1 MNERMNLLFQPTQI
15 RTLVVR
21 NCFVRSATV
30 DNGGDAGYVSQKQR
44 KLFADLASGGVGLI
58 ITGMTA
64 VHQSDYIRPSQNH
77 LSDDRYISAYK
88 ELTRLVHEKGAKIA
102 IQLAHMGRERGKFL
116 QTSADRAIGVSFIP
130 DDPYCE
136 TAHYR
141 EMTEDEIWGLVEA
154 FGNAARRARDAG
166 FDAVQIHGA
175 HAFLVAQFL
184 SPYTNRRTDK
194 WGGTLENRLRFHL
207 ETYRAIRKNAGDD
220 FPVLIKLGVEDGFP
234 GGLVFSDGLK
244 AAAILAQAG
253 FDALEISQGLR
264 GTPFEQTEF
273 RTDINSIE
281 REAYFRYWAAE
292 VKKHVAVPVMM
303 VGGIRSPELMSEIIE
318 NREADFISLCRP
330 FIREPDLINKWRNTG
345 IYRSRCTS
353 CNNCIAEL
361 KKGEFI
367 YCPQNKDN

>member
-1 MNERMNLLFQPTQI
+1 MSLLFQPTQI
-15 RTLVVR
+15 RTLVMR
-21 NCFVRSATV
+21 NRFVRSATV
-30 DNGGDAGYVSQKQR
+30 DNGGDAGCVSQNQR
-44 KLFADLASGGVGLI
+44 KLFADLADGGVGLI

-77 LSDDRYISAYK
+77 LSDDCYIPAYK
-88 ELTRLVHEKGAKIA
+88 ELIHLVHDKGAKIA

-116 QTSADRAIGVSFIP
+116 QASSDRAIGVSFIQ

-136 TAHYR
+136 TTHYR
-141 EMTEDEIWGLVEA
+141 EMTDDEIWDIIEA
-154 FGNAARRARDAG
+154 FGNAARRAREAG

-207 ETYRAIRKNAGDD
+207 EIYKAIRKNVGDD

-234 GGLVFSDGLK
+234 GGLDFSEGIK
-244 AAAILAQAG
+244 VATILAQAG

-273 RTDINSIE
+273 RTDINSTE

-303 VGGIRSPELMSEIIE
+303 VGGIRSPELMTEIIK
-318 NREADFISLCRP
+318 NKEADFISLCRP
-330 FIREPDLINKWRNTG
+330 FIREPDLINKWQEAG
-345 IYRSRCTS
+345 SYRARCTS
-353 CNNCIAEL
+353 CNKCIGEL

-367 YCPQNKDN
+367 HCPQNKDS

>member
-1 MNERMNLLFQPTQI
+1 LNERMKLLFQPAHI
-15 RTLVVR
+15 RTIAVR
-21 NCFVRSATV
+21 NRFVRSATV
-30 DNGGDAGYVSQKQR
+30 DNGGEAGYVSQKQQ
-44 KLFADLASGGVGLI
+44 KLFADLADGGVGLI

-64 VHQSDYIRPSQNH
+64 VHQSDYIRPSQNQI
-77 LSDDRYISAYK
+77 SDDCYIPPYK
-88 ELTRLVHEKGAKIA
+88 ELTSLVHEKGAKIA

-116 QTSADRAIGVSFIP
+116 QPAADRAIGVSFIP

-136 TAHYR
+136 TTHYR
-141 EMTEDEIWGLVEA
+141 EMTEDEIWDLVEA
-154 FGNAARRARDAG
+154 FGSAARRAREAG

-184 SPYTNRRTDK
+184 SPYTNRRTDT

-207 ETYRAIRKNAGDD
+207 EICKAIRRSAGDD
-220 FPVLIKLGVEDGFP
+220 YPVLIKLGVEDGFP

-273 RTDINSIE
+273 RTDISSIE

-292 VKKHVAVPVMM
+292 VKRNVAVPVMM

-318 NREADFISLCRP
+318 NKEADFISLCRP
-330 FIREPDLINKWRNTG
+330 FIREPDLIKRWHETG
-345 IYRSRCTS
+345 LYRPRCTS
-353 CNNCIAEL
+353 CNNCIGEL
-361 KKGEFI
+361 KRGEFI
-367 YCPQNKDN
+367 YCPQNKEI